1 MITTLALALALSAA
15 PATEPGPMKAAQ
27 KVSAGKPAKPPAPA
41 VGPVKSSSG
50 IDTRRLKPGAAGKIC
65 LECHA
70 DFQEK
75 LDRKFVHTPVRAQ
88 QCTDCHSPHAAS
100 HGKML
105 SEEPSR
111 ICASCHGEMQ
121 PAQAKSTH
129 APVAKSEC
137 TACHDP
143 HGSSA
148 KNNLVRDGR
157 DLCAGCHK
165 QLVDRTVSAKVK
177 HRPLEQG
184 GCTTCHQPHGSGTA
198 TKLLASEVPDLCAR
212 CHKLDQPVF
221 VKQHGGYPVSKAR
234 CTSCHD
240 PHGSNARG
248 MLYDQVHP
256 PVANGMC
263 ARCHEAPQIVAA
275 SASSGGKPVFKPRQE
290 GSALC
295 AGCHANKVNDML
307 ARSRVHRPLLE
318 GQGCLTC
325 HNPHATTQPKLVK
338 GNLVAV
344 CGTCHADTIG
354 RQQRSPTPHNPVR
367 DGDCAKCHDPHGG
380 TAPLLLKKADTIEL
394 CGTCHDWQKHSTH
407 PVGAK
412 YKDPRNPNLTLQCL
426 SCHRAHGTEY
436 KHLMPYPATTD
447 LCTKCHEKFKR

>member
-1 MITTLALALALSAA
+1 MIPSLILALAVSATPARTA
-15 PATEPGPMKAAQ
+15 PVRTAAARPAPKAA
-27 KVSAGKPAKPPAPA
+27 AA
-41 VGPVKSSSG
+41 VGAVKPSAEP
-50 IDTRRLKPGAAGKIC
+50 DFRKLKPGAVGKVC

-75 LDRKFVHTPVRAQ
+75 LDRKFVHTPVRDR
-88 QCTDCHSPHAAS
+88 QCTDCHSPHASS
-100 HGKML
+100 HGKL
-105 SEEPSR
+105 LAEEPSR
-111 ICASCHGEMQ
+111 ICATCHGEMQ

-129 APVAKSEC
+129 PPVTKSNC

-143 HGSSA
+143 HGSDA
-148 KNNLVRDGR
+148 KFNLVKDGR
-157 DLCAGCHK
+157 ELCAGCHK
-165 QLVDRTVSAKVK
+165 QLVDRSVAAKVK

-184 GCTTCHQPHGSGTA
+184 GCTSCHQPHGSATA
-198 TKLLASEVPDLCAR
+198 ANLLERDVPALCAK
-212 CHKLDQPVF
+212 CHKVDQPVF
-221 VKQHGGYPVSKAR
+221 LKQHGGYPVGRSR

-263 ARCHEAPQIVAA
+263 ARCHEAPQIVVA
-275 SASSGGKPVFKPRQE
+275 SGANGAKPSFKTRQQ
-290 GSALC
+290 GSLLC
-295 AGCHANKVNDML
+295 SGCHASKVSEMT
-307 ARSRVHRPLLE
+307 SQVRVHRPVVE

-325 HNPHATTQPKLVK
+325 HNPHATTRPKLVK
-338 GNLVAV
+338 GDLVAV
-344 CGTCHADTIG
+344 CGACHADTIG
-354 RQQRSPTPHNPVR
+354 RQQRSPTPHDPVR
-367 DGDCAKCHDPHGG
+367 DGACAKCHDPHGG
-380 TAPLLLKKADTIEL
+380 ASPLLLKKADTIEL
-394 CGTCHDWQKHSTH
+394 CGSCHDWQKHSTH

-412 YKDPRNPNLTLQCL
+412 YKDPRNPNLTVQCL

>member
-1 MITTLALALALSAA
+1 MITSLALAVLLAAAPAKPAAKAASRPPAVKVGPVKASSAA
-15 PATEPGPMKAAQ
+15 PAEANPRK
-27 KVSAGKPAKPPAPA
+27 
-41 VGPVKSSSG
+41 
-50 IDTRRLKPGAAGKIC
+50 LKPGATGKIC

-111 ICASCHGEMQ
+111 ICASCHGDVQ
-121 PAQAKSTH
+121 PTQARSTH
-129 APVAKSEC
+129 PPVAKSNC
-137 TACHDP
+137 VACHDP

-148 KNNLVRDGR
+148 KNNLVKEGR
-157 DLCAGCHK
+157 ELCAGCHK
-165 QLVDRTVSAKVK
+165 ELVARTVAAKVK
-177 HRPLEQG
+177 HRPVEQG
-184 GCTTCHQPHGSGTA
+184 GCTTCHQPHGSATA
-198 TKLLASEVPDLCAR
+198 GKLLEREVPDLCAR
-212 CHKLDQPVF
+212 CHKVDQPIF
-221 VKQHGGYPVSKAR
+221 AKQHGGYPVGKAR

-240 PHGSNARG
+240 PHGSDARG
-248 MLYDQVHP
+248 MLYDQVHA

-263 ARCHEAPQIVAA
+263 ARCHDAPQTVVATV
-275 SASSGGKPVFKPRQE
+275 SGGKPVFKTRQQ

-295 AGCHANKVNDML
+295 AGCHSEKVNAMM
-307 ARSRVHRPLLE
+307 AQGRVHRPLVE

-325 HNPHATTQPKLVK
+325 HNPHATTQRKLVK
-338 GNLVAV
+338 ANLVAV

-354 RQQRSPTPHNPVR
+354 RQQRSPTPHAPVR
-367 DGDCAKCHDPHGG
+367 DGDCGKCHDPHGG
-380 TAPLLLKKADTIEL
+380 SAALMLRKADPIEL

-436 KHLMPYPATTD
+436 KHLMPYAATTD